1 MLDRLIEKPMKKL
14 LLIGL
19 VLLLSACARP
29 PQALRTGRYCSEIS
43 ALLQFA
49 MVKETFLLIANP
61 SVAYVSKNINVIAI
75 NFFMIINPLGFI
87 CVYLIYEL

>member
-1 MLDRLIEKPMKKL
+1 
-14 LLIGL
+14 
-19 VLLLSACARP
+19 
-29 PQALRTGRYCSEIS
+29 
-43 ALLQFA
+43 